1 MLCTYYRGRSSF
13 LDMMHLPLSYINQLY
28 LIAEQREKTKEGQ
41 ERREGEVLEDEL
53 EEAMV

>member
-1 MLCTYYRGRSSF
+1 
-13 LDMMHLPLSYINQLY
+13 MMHLPLSYINQLY